1 MITITLLAL
10 TIFII
15 YCLLPYDP
23 NLWFVRGSLIGLA
36 FYFTR
41 ISWLL
46 FLYYTSSINK
56 MIIFLSGSNHSFIQI
71 IIKALYFEIFYLF
84 YSNLGLLLNYILRT
98 NSIFVAISVIMLIS
112 LIFSVWAGICPCT
125 NIYWLFNSSCTIC
138 KKNKPHIAWCQEC
151 GTKYFKDN
159 FDNWTSG
166 NQKIDEIIK
175 ETQMNSKFAIDFVE
189 WIPYEQFEQIEKI
202 KKGGFG
208 IIYSAV
214 WKQ

>member
-1 MITITLLAL
+1 
-10 TIFII
+10 
-15 YCLLPYDP
+15 
-23 NLWFVRGSLIGLA
+23 
-36 FYFTR
+36 
-41 ISWLL
+41 
-46 FLYYTSSINK
+46 
-56 MIIFLSGSNHSFIQI
+56 
-71 IIKALYFEIFYLF
+71 
-84 YSNLGLLLNYILRT
+84 
-98 NSIFVAISVIMLIS
+98 IMLIS

-214 WKQ
+214 WKQGQLYMNANRLNKFIRPEKIFRRTKNIQVALKAPKDDISTEYLKEAIIFLRFFLYIIHKC